1 MEGRAMTDRTWGHC
15 QNCRYF
21 ASLSRK
27 PVASEEARCLQPEL
41 SRYDLKV
48 FGASGCRAFELRPGL
63 GKEVEEPGLRMN
75 P

>member
-1 MEGRAMTDRTWGHC
+1 MTERSWGHC
-15 QNCRYF
+15 QNCKHF

-27 PVASEEARCLQPEL
+27 PVASEEARCLHPDL

-48 FGASGCRAFELRPGL
+48 FGSCGCRGFELRPGL
-63 GKEVEEPGLRMN
+63 GREVEEPGLRMN